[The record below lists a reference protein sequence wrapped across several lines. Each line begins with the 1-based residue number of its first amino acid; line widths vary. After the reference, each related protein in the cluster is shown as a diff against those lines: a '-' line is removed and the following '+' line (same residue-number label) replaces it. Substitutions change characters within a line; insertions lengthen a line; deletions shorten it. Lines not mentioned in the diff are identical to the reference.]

1 MAQET
6 TLLLKIDLRSENVE
20 LGLKRAEQQAK
31 ATGEQVS
38 KSFDAGNK
46 SIQSVTVTAKQAAS
60 AFDAVG
66 NIARNLVA
74 IAGTVTAALG
84 AVAGVVKLIKIDE
97 QNAQALRSFEAAA
110 AGAGINSEKLASQLN
125 AARRGF
131 VGFEDVLAASSKLL
145 AEVGEEVGDKLPKL
159 LELATKA
166 SVKFGVDTIDAYER
180 LTQAVVTS
188 STKQLRAFGIYVDAE
203 KAAKDYAASLG
214 LTVEQLTEVE
224 RRQATLNAVLAAGE
238 RSFQGI
244 DLSQKTVTQGLI
256 ELKNTL
262 SELVEAIAGLFNR
275 TLGTTIQQS
284 IGQLNQ
290 FAKNLTEALTPPSDE
305 ADRLRNELSS
315 INESIFELQKRIAD
329 GPSIADRLFEG
340 FNKLAV
346 NSPVTKS
353 LDEQLQALQA
363 SKQRILAELDRLAE
377 ESKAKQVAASQDTG
391 RKLSEA
397 ELQAQAIILQNRSA
411 FQKRLD
417 ELSLSARQA
426 QIEAL
431 LVKANDEQRLRLQ
444 TELLELEHQR
454 RLEAIRQEF
463 KNKRGISESQVN
475 ALTEQEVA
483 RHLAQIEALNAQ
495 FYTSQ
500 AKQKQE
506 FDSFILQS
514 TQATNQALVSIVSLT
529 VQSLAASLIQGGQ
542 AFGNFGATILNIIG
556 DLLINIGQA
565 ALAFGAVID
574 GIKASLVTLFG
585 GNAIFAG
592 LAAIALGGLL
602 KAVASSM
609 LGSGFKAGPAPSFGG
624 GVTQVGG
631 EPAVQPIV
639 TEQDLE
645 NRQAQR
651 EQVSPSVTINVE
663 GSLFNTEDTG
673 RTLVD
678 LLSRE
683 FNKRGARIVK
693 RSFA

>member
-6 TLLLKIDLRSENVE
+6 TLVLKIDLRSDSVE
-20 LGLKRAEQQAK
+20 SGLKRAEQQAK

-125 AARRGF
+125 TARRGF
-131 VGFEDVLAASSKLL
+131 VDFEDVLAASTKLL
-145 AEVGEEVGDKLPKL
+145 AEVGDEVGDKLPRL

-180 LTQAVVTS
+180 LTQAVVTGG
-188 STKQLRAFGIYVDAE
+188 TKQLRAFGIYVDAG

-214 LTVEQLTEVE
+214 LTVDQLTEVE
-224 RRQATLNAVLAAGE
+224 RRQAILNAVLVAGE
-238 RSFQGI
+238 RSFQGV

-275 TLGTTIQQS
+275 TLGPAIQQS

-290 FAKNLTEALTPPSDE
+290 FAKNVTEALTPPSDE
-305 ADRLRNELSS
+305 ADRLRDELSS
-315 INESIFELQKRIAD
+315 INESIFELQKRIAQ

-340 FNKLAV
+340 FNKLAG

-353 LDEQLQALQA
+353 IDEQLQALQA

-377 ESKAKQVAASQDTG
+377 ESKAKQVTAAQETG
-391 RKLSEA
+391 RKVTEA

-411 FQKRLD
+411 FQKKLD

-426 QIEAL
+426 QIQAL
-431 LVKANDEQRLRLQ
+431 LVTANDEERLRLQ

-454 RLEAIRQEF
+454 RLESIRQEF
-463 KNKRGISESQVN
+463 GNKRGIGEAQVN
-475 ALTEQEVA
+475 ALVEQERA
-483 RHLAQIEALNAQ
+483 RHLAQVEALNAQ

-500 AKQKQE
+500 AKQKQNFE
-506 FDSFILQS
+506 SFLLQS

-529 VQSLAASLIQGGQ
+529 VQTLAASLIQGGQ

-585 GNAIFAG
+585 GNAIVAG

-639 TEQDLE
+639 TEQELE

-651 EQVSPSVTINVE
+651 EQVSPSITINVE
-663 GSLFNTEDTG
+663 GSLFNTEETG